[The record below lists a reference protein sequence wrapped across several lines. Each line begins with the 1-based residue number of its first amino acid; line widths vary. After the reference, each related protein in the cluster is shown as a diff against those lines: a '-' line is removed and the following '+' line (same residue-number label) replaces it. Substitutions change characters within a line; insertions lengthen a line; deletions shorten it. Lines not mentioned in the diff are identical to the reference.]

1 MWLCGK
7 ESGLEGVEANDLVV
21 VAEEALRLVGRI
33 REYFSV
39 E

>member
-21 VAEEALRLVGRI
+21 AEEALRLVGRI
-33 REYFSV
+33 RDYFSV